1 MKKSIY
7 WVDFSNNNPHF
18 VNLAGLW
25 MAEMGYQLKGYVTLR
40 DGFTGHPE
48 FNKSVVSI
56 PFKPIAGLGFCM
68 KWLMALNIG
77 CLFIRS
83 LIAVKLNRI
92 EGIVYTSSWRYPK
105 LDELYVY
112 VAKASKIRVVLLFH
126 EVTHSKNSSSSA
138 AICKIVNYCD
148 VLFSMS
154 EHSRREIARAIKI
167 DHDRILVTQH
177 PHYGPLF
184 NSILVDE
191 HFRNELKVWLDG
203 RSLLLFPS
211 TVSKK
216 RGSHF
221 IKGYVDQIIAKD
233 LNYKLLVVG
242 RDEDVALADQL
253 RMCEVK
259 NPGVLKVLA
268 RRYTNEELKAALQVS
283 SYVVL
288 PYTDVMQ
295 SGVCPLALGEGVPVI
310 ASKFG
315 SFVEIIEP
323 FVNGV
328 LVEVNELSQLS
339 SMSLDRLNSSG
350 IDIGLVRGSLDDH
363 YCGRRFVNDLVTAL
377 KI

>member
-48 FNKSVVSI
+48 FNKSVVRI

-68 KWLMALNIG
+68 KLLMALNIG

-83 LIAVKLNRI
+83 LIAAKLNRI

-112 VAKASKIRVVLLFH
+112 VAKASKIRIVLLFH

-184 NSILVDE
+184 NSVLVDE
-191 HFRNELKVWLDG
+191 HFRNELKEWLDG

-221 IKGYVDQIIAKD
+221 IQGYVDQIIAKD

-242 RDEDVALADQL
+242 RDEDVELADQL

-259 NPGVLKVLA
+259 NPGVLKVFA

-315 SFVEIIEP
+315 SFVEMIEP